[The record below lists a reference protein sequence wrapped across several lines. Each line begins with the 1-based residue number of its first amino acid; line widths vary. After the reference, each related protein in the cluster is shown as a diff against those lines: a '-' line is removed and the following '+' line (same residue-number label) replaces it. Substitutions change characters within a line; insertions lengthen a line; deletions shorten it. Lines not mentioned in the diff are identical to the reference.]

1 MDDGTVDGGTGGAS
15 GAAHQVAFFL
25 RELSAE
31 EPGRRA
37 AAVKGLGRLGQWD
50 EHGDVVVRA
59 ARDAE
64 AEVRAGAA
72 DALGRLGDAGDSVAG
87 AVVVELMGD
96 ADPHVR
102 RRASLA
108 AERLALTG
116 PTVTEAF
123 RRLLL
128 DDSDWHLRLNG
139 LLGLS
144 GRDETVDT
152 AVFIRLL
159 GERTPYLWGP
169 ARRALLASLPRKPVL
184 DEVLRTAEHG
194 HGLARVRALE
204 MLPAEDIRR
213 MRDSLLAGLRDESPD
228 VRWAVVR
235 QLSKDRRPSTADALL
250 SALEAE
256 TDTDT
261 AARLL
266 RTLGRWKE
274 TRAVP
279 AAVRWL
285 DRPETGS
292 IAVQALVGIGTPTAV
307 EWLRATVAATPGP
320 EVGPGLGRPE
330 VRAAAATA
338 LGELAATG
346 STLTLLA
353 LLHDP
358 DERVRAGA
366 VDGLRLLGR
375 RRLRR
380 RRRGA
385 RAEALLGL
393 LTTDEPIIG
402 HTRDALSEYPE
413 TRPALRRLID
423 HPSDEVRAAVLSL
436 LDEDDDGDVALFLS
450 HLDDPSEPVRHEAL
464 VGIGRYV
471 YWYEELP
478 DVPDGLDLL
487 AVITALSRSP
497 AVSSRTRYE
506 AGRLLDELKGYG
518 VV

>member
-1 MDDGTVDGGTGGAS
+1 MGDGKDGGTG

-37 AAVKGLGRLGQWD
+37 AAVKGLGRLGRWAD
-50 EHGDVVVRA
+50 HGEVVVRA

-64 AEVRAGAA
+64 ADVRAGAA
-72 DALGRLGDAGDSVAG
+72 DALGRLGDAGAG

-116 PTVTEAF
+116 PAVTDAF

-128 DDSDWHLRLNG
+128 DDSDWRLRLNG

-144 GRDETVDT
+144 SRGGTVET
-152 AVFIRLL
+152 AVYIRLL
-159 GERTPYLWGP
+159 GERSPLLWGP
-169 ARRALLASLPRKPVL
+169 ARTALSASLPRKPVL

-194 HGLARVRALE
+194 HGLARARALGI
-204 MLPAEDIRR
+204 LPAEHTRR
-213 MRDSLLAGLRDESPD
+213 MRDSLLAGLRDESPE
-228 VRWAVVR
+228 VRRAVAYE
-235 QLSKDRRPSTADALL
+235 LSEDRRPSTVDALL

-256 TDTDT
+256 TDTDV
-261 AARLL
+261 AELLLRRLGKWGEVRLL
-266 RTLGRWKE
+266 
-274 TRAVP
+274 P

-285 DRPETGS
+285 DHPRAGPS
-292 IAVQALVGIGTPTAV
+292 AVEALVGLGTPEAV
-307 EWLRATVAATPGP
+307 QWVRAALAAAPGP
-320 EVGPGLGRPE
+320 DLGPGLGHPE

-338 LGELAATG
+338 LAQLTAPGVTE
-346 STLTLLA
+346 TLLVH
-353 LLHDP
+353 LHDP
-358 DERVRAGA
+358 DERVRAGV
-366 VDGLRLLGR
+366 VDGLQLLGR

-385 RAEALLGL
+385 RAQALLGL
-393 LTTDEPIIG
+393 LTTDEALIS
-402 HTRDALSEYPE
+402 HTRNALSEYPE

-423 HPSDEVRAAVLSL
+423 HPSDEVRAAVLHL
-436 LDEDDDGDVALFLS
+436 LDEDDDGDVALFVS
-450 HLDDPSEPVRHEAL
+450 HLDDPSEPVRYEAL
-464 VGIGRYV
+464 SGIGRYV
-471 YWYEELP
+471 HWYEELP
-478 DVPDGLDLL
+478 DGLDLL
-487 AVITALSRSP
+487 GVITALSRSP
-497 AVSSRTRYE
+497 ASSSIRYK
-506 AGRLLDELKGYG
+506 AAHILDELKEYG

>member
-1 MDDGTVDGGTGGAS
+1 MGGGTVDGGTGGAS

-37 AAVKGLGRLGQWD
+37 AAVKGLGRLGRWA
-50 EHGDVVVRA
+50 EHGDVVIRA

-72 DALGRLGDAGDSVAG
+72 DALGRLGDAGAG

-194 HGLARVRALE
+194 HGLARARALE

-292 IAVQALVGIGTPTAV
+292 IAVQALVDIGTPTAV

-346 STLTLLA
+346 STVTLLA

-436 LDEDDDGDVALFLS
+436 LDEDDDADVAFFLS
-450 HLDDPSEPVRHEAL
+450 HLDDPSESVRYQAL
-464 VGIGRYV
+464 WGIDRYV
-471 YWYEELP
+471 DGHEELP
-478 DVPDGLDLL
+478 AAPPGVDLL
-487 AVITALSRSP
+487 GILTTLSQP
-497 AVSSRTRYE
+497 PSSRPIRYA
-506 AGRLLDELKGYG
+506 AGQILSTLKPNPTH
-518 VV
+518 